1 MVKRKKAK
9 TSFLE
14 NVRKDFLQNK
24 YAYLMVIP
32 VVVFFVLFHY
42 KPMYG
47 IVIAFKNYR
56 PIKGIENSDWVG
68 LKWFKQFLMDP
79 YYLRIVRNSFVI
91 NILQLCFVFPCP
103 ILFALLLNEVK
114 VKWFKKTVQ
123 TISYMPHF
131 ISIVVICSLVTSF
144 CQTNGVLNDIIEFFG
159 GERRNLLQEVE
170 LYYPIYLI
178 SDIWQGLGWSAIIY
192 LAALS
197 GIDQEQYEAAK
208 IDGAGRLQQ
217 MRYIT
222 FPGLMP
228 TVTMLF
234 ILQFGSLLSVGRDKT
249 LLLYNELTYEVADV
263 ISTYVYRRGLS
274 QGDFS
279 YSTAIGLFQSVINIV
294 MLVTANKM
302 SKKLGQSGLF

>member
-1 MVKRKKAK
+1 MANKKK
-9 TSFLE
+9 SSRSLGE
-14 NVRKDFLQNK
+14 NIRKDFLQNK
-24 YAYLMVIP
+24 YAYFMVIP
-32 VVVFFVLFHY
+32 VIVFFVLFHY

-47 IVIAFKNYR
+47 IIIAFKNYK
-56 PIKGIENSDWVG
+56 PIKGIANSAWVG

-79 YYLRIVRNSFVI
+79 YYLRIVRNSFMI
-91 NILQLCFVFPCP
+91 NFLQLLFVFPCP

-114 VKWFKKTVQ
+114 VKWFKRTVQ

-131 ISIVVICSLVTSF
+131 ISIVVICGLVTSF
-144 CQTNGVLNDIIEFFG
+144 CQTNGALNDIIEFFG
-159 GERRNLLQEVE
+159 GERHNLLQEVE
-170 LYYPIYLI
+170 FYYPIFLI

-222 FPGLMP
+222 LPGLMP
-228 TVTMLF
+228 TVSMLF
-234 ILQFGSLLSVGRDKT
+234 VLQFGSMLSVGREKT

-263 ISTYVYRRGLS
+263 ISTYVYRRGLIN
-274 QGDFS
+274 GDFS
-279 YSTAIGLFQSVINIV
+279 YSTAVGLFQSVINIV

>member
-1 MVKRKKAK
+1 MKKKKNADTMFWANVK
-9 TSFLE
+9 
-14 NVRKDFLQNK
+14 KDFMRNK
-24 YAYLMVIP
+24 YAYLMIIP
-32 VVVFFVLFHY
+32 VIILFILFEY

-56 PIKGIENSDWVG
+56 PAKGIEGSAWVG

-103 ILFALLLNEVK
+103 VIFALLLNEVK

-131 ISIVVICSLVTSF
+131 ISIVVICGLITSF
-144 CQTNGVLNDIIEFFG
+144 CQSNGAINDIIEFFG
-159 GERRNLLQEVE
+159 GERHNLLQESE

-222 FPGLMP
+222 LPGLMP
-228 TVTMLF
+228 TVSMLF
-234 ILQFGSLLSVGRDKT
+234 VLQFGSLLSVGRDKT
-249 LLLYNELTYEVADV
+249 LLLYNELTYDVADV
-263 ISTYVYRRGLS
+263 ISTYVYRRGLIDA
-274 QGDFS
+274 DFS
-279 YSTAIGLFQSVINIV
+279 YSTAVGLFQSVINIV